1 MDAAL
6 ILVDENVN
14 VAIPKP
20 IKKRAVK
27 APQVALLPPP
37 VQAAQVPPKV
47 KAARKPKAKVVV
59 DPIAPPQVVIVV
71 PLIKAGGAKKPRAK
85 AVAKRLNKEVALL
98 EEGVPEIQRIEH
110 QAQDEEAKDEIVKM
124 EDVADPVLD
133 VLP

>member
-1 MDAAL
+1 MDAAQ
-6 ILVDENVN
+6 ILVIDEPVN

-27 APQVALLPPP
+27 APQVALPPP
-37 VQAAQVPPKV
+37 VPAAQVPPKV
-47 KAARKPKAKVVV
+47 KEARKPKAKAV
-59 DPIAPPQVVIVV
+59 DPIAPP
-71 PLIKAGGAKKPRAK
+71 LIKAGGGKKSRAK

-98 EEGVPEIQRIEH
+98 EEGVPEIQRIEQ

-124 EDVADPVLD
+124 EDVPVPVLA